1 MTSIEM
7 MYVETELQKLPEQEK
22 EREREINSELDD
34 KYTQPDK

>member
-7 MYVETELQKLPEQEK
+7 MYVETESYRSCQSKK
-22 EREREINSELDD
+22 KREREINSELDD